1 MKQEVPMEEIKK
13 VELTDDQLDQVAGGA
28 QEGEIQ
34 VMYCSR
40 DCNCSRE
47 FKCDAD
53 GKWFCLTCG
62 KYRGSINVFA

>member
-1 MKQEVPMEEIKK
+1 MEEIKK
-13 VELTDDQLDQVAGGA
+13 VELNDDQLDQVAGGA
-28 QEGEIQ
+28 NEGDIQ
-34 VMYCSR
+34 VFYCAR